1 MITTDIAVIG
11 AGSAGLSVAAGA
23 AQLGAPIV
31 LVEPGRMGGDC
42 LNTGCVPSKALLA
55 AAQAAHA
62 VRTAHRFGVRTGP
75 PEIDFDAVRAHVR
88 HAIAEIAPNDS
99 EERFTGLGATVLRTT
114 ARFLDAR
121 TLETEAGER
130 IAARRIVVAAGARPA
145 LPPIPGLA
153 SVAHLTSETLW
164 DNPTLPPHLLV
175 LGGGAIGVE
184 MAFAHARLG
193 SQVTLVE
200 AACLL
205 PRDDPELV
213 EGLRPVLAEAGIAV
227 REHCRVARVEPGPV
241 LVVAEADGGE
251 RHLAGSHLLVA
262 TGRTPN
268 TEALA
273 LERGGVAFGKA
284 GIAVDR
290 GLVSI
295 SNRHVFAAG
304 DIADVAGIGPR
315 QFTHVAG
322 YHAGIILR
330 RALFRL
336 PAKLDYSA
344 LPRVTFTDPELAQ
357 VGMTEAEACAAGHV
371 PRIARWPL
379 AENDR
384 AVAEGATRGLVKL
397 VADRRGRLLGAG
409 ILAPHA
415 GEMIAQLGTAM
426 RAGVTLAGLAQ
437 QIIAYPTRAEAAK
450 RAAGTLLATRLFAP
464 RTKRLVAFLRRF
476 G

>member
-23 AQLGAPIV
+23 AQLGAPTV
-31 LVEPGRMGGDC
+31 LIEHDRMGGDC

-55 AAQAAHA
+55 AAHAAHA
-62 VRTAHRFGVRTGP
+62 VRTAHRYGIRAP
-75 PEIDFDAVRAHVR
+75 APEIDFAAVRAHIR

-99 EERFTGLGATVLRTT
+99 EERFTGLGARVLRTT
-114 ARFLDAR
+114 ARFTDAAA
-121 TLETEAGER
+121 LETEAGER
-130 IAARRIVVAAGARPA
+130 ITARRIVVAAGARPA

-153 SVAHLTSETLW
+153 ETPHLTSHTLW
-164 DNPTLPPHLLV
+164 SNEILPDHLIV

-200 AACLL
+200 ALSLL

-213 EGLRPVLAEAGIAV
+213 DGLRPVLAEAGVAV
-227 REHCRVARVEPGPV
+227 LDHTRALRVEPGPV
-241 LVVAEADGGE
+241 LVVAGADGAE
-251 RHLAGSHLLVA
+251 QRITGSHLLVA

-273 LERGGVAFGKA
+273 LDKAGVAFGKT
-284 GIAVDR
+284 GVAVDA
-290 GLVSI
+290 GLLSV
-295 SNRHVFAAG
+295 SNRKVFAAG
-304 DIADVAGIGPR
+304 DIADVAGLGPR

-322 YHAGIILR
+322 YHAGIIIR

-336 PAKLDYSA
+336 PAKVDYAA
-344 LPRVTFTDPELAQ
+344 LPRVTYTDPELAQ
-357 VGMTEAEACAAGHV
+357 VGMTELEARQAGHT
-371 PRIARWPL
+371 PSIARWPL

-384 AVAEGATRGLVKL
+384 AIAEGETRGLVKL

-415 GEMIAQLGTAM
+415 GEMISQFGTAI
-426 RAGVTLAGLAQ
+426 RARATLSSLAQ

-450 RAAGTLLATRLFAP
+450 RAAGSLLATKLFAP
-464 RTKRLVAFLRRF
+464 RTRRLVSFLRRF